1 MRRPVRKVQGWGGR
15 HIKPKGVSDMRHPAL
30 IARLAMVGAVAAAAA
45 AAVPAAARAETV
57 KLRYDIAVAGTRAM
71 TMKFSGDVGRTAYR
85 ASVSLRPAGFMSF
98 FIKKSF
104 DLQGEGRITP
114 QGVRP
119 VFFTMTVKKKKKTKT
134 GTVRWNGAT
143 FTWRRVPPPGPV
155 TRSEVLRALGRTGAP
170 DPLGLLVGLAGKDPQ
185 KGCRGTRRV
194 FDGHDVYDLRLS
206 LRGRKTFRGAAY
218 RGDAV
223 LCRMV
228 FVPVA
233 GSMSEK
239 KKRQAL
245 ADPWVFNV
253 WLGAVKSSAAGRLMV
268 PVSAFGRMQGR
279 DFTAALVRASIGG
292 RPPQAVPLSG
302 GR

>member
-1 MRRPVRKVQGWGGR
+1 
-15 HIKPKGVSDMRHPAL
+15 MRHPAL
-30 IARLAMVGAVAAAAA
+30 IARLVLAGTVITA

-85 ASVSLRPAGFMSF
+85 AAVTLRPVGFMSF
-98 FIKKSF
+98 FIKKSY
-104 DLQGEGRITP
+104 DLKGEGRITSR
-114 QGVRP
+114 GVRP
-119 VFFTMTVKKKKKTKT
+119 TLFAMTVKKKKKTRT
-134 GTVRWNGAT
+134 ATVRWNGGT

-155 TRSEVLRALGRTGAP
+155 TRSEVLRALGRSGAP
-170 DPLGLLVGLAGKDPQ
+170 DPLGLLVGLAGKNPAR
-185 KGCRGTRRV
+185 GCRGTRRV

-206 LRGRKTFRGAAY
+206 LRGRKTFRGTVY

-239 KKRQAL
+239 KKRRAL
-245 ADPWVFNV
+245 ADPWIFNV

-292 RPPQAVPLSG
+292 RPLRAVPLSG

>member
-1 MRRPVRKVQGWGGR
+1 
-15 HIKPKGVSDMRHPAL
+15 MRHSVL
-30 IARLAMVGAVAAAAA
+30 IARLALTGALATAATTAQ
-45 AAVPAAARAETV
+45 AETV

-71 TMKFSGDVGRTAYR
+71 TMKFTGNVGRSTYR
-85 ASVSLRPAGFMSF
+85 AAVTLRPAGFMSF

-104 DLQGEGRITP
+104 DLRGEGRITP

-119 VFFTMTVKKKKKTKT
+119 TFFTMTVKKKKKTKT
-134 GTVRWNGAT
+134 GTIGWNGSR
-143 FTWRRVPPPGPV
+143 FTWRREPPPGPV
-155 TRSEVLRALGRTGAP
+155 TRSEVLRALGGKGAP
-170 DPLGLLVGLAGKDPQ
+170 DPLGLLVGLAGKDPAA
-185 KGCRGTRRV
+185 GCRGTRRV

-206 LRGRKTFRGAAY
+206 LRGSKTFRGAAY

-239 KKRQAL
+239 KKRRAL

-253 WLGAVKSSAAGRLMV
+253 WLGAVKSSATGRLMV

-279 DFTAALVRASIGG
+279 DFTAALVRATIDG
-292 RPPQAVPLSG
+292 RPLQAVPLTG

>member
-1 MRRPVRKVQGWGGR
+1 
-15 HIKPKGVSDMRHPAL
+15 MRHPAL
-30 IARLAMVGAVAAAAA
+30 ITRLAIAGIIATAAAAP
-45 AAVPAAARAETV
+45 VTARAETV

-71 TMKFSGDVGRTAYR
+71 TMKFSGDVGRTTYR
-85 ASVSLRPAGFMSF
+85 AAVTLRPAGFMSF

-104 DLQGEGRITP
+104 DLRGEGRITP
-114 QGVRP
+114 QGVHP
-119 VFFTMTVKKKKKTKT
+119 SFFTMAVKKKKKTKT
-134 GTVRWNGAT
+134 GTIRWNGGT
-143 FTWRRVPPPGPV
+143 FTWQRVPPPGPV
-155 TRSEVLRALGRTGAP
+155 TRSEVLRALGRSGAP
-170 DPLGLLVGLAGKDPQ
+170 DPLGLLVGLAGKDPAG
-185 KGCRGTRRV
+185 GCRGTRRV

-206 LRGRKTFRGAAY
+206 LRGRKTFRGAVY

-239 KKRQAL
+239 KKRRAL
-245 ADPWVFNV
+245 ADPWIFNV
-253 WLGAVKSSAAGRLMV
+253 WLGAVKSTVAGRLMI

-279 DFTAALVRASIGG
+279 DFTAALVRASIDG
-292 RPPQAVPLSG
+292 RPLQAVPFAG